1 MPGIAVGPA
10 ALPTTVRFILGATI
24 VSFFSAGA
32 MLGQMLP
39 LPEGRVVGGLLQD
52 DGSAMLA
59 ITQGWAKEH
68 EATSV
73 LFWNSSESAR
83 TMTVP
88 SERARSVRFAHGR
101 IILTNCVSLP
111 RFGSHCAWGY
121 KIFAV
126 NESGNAQLEWE
137 LDPRDESTW
146 DGAWADISHD
156 GTAWVTMG
164 GDEKSRTFTLGR
176 SSSPSVERTGTV
188 LFDYAEPHMPEMGL
202 PPVSYLD
209 VDRGIVL
216 TPWSG
221 GAYIVSFRDG
231 DVRSFPW
238 LPHEPKATHWADRE
252 REVAW
257 AAFTFS
263 WQEDQGVLWAM
274 KYDRDPEDPALW
286 PGTTTGRTWRA
297 YDFRDVE
304 SPAELPDRP
313 FWTINVNAVTTS
325 GRPHPHRGFV
335 QITSG
340 PTAYR
345 IAHAWRGP
353 DSDEPAESHVS
364 DCQRGN
370 PEGAAFVSSNGRH
383 AIVIEGEASRP
394 YARRIDLRPAP
405 SAEGPIPD
413 CDLDGSD
420 SESLE

>member
-1 MPGIAVGPA
+1 MPGIAVGLD
-10 ALPTTVRFILGATI
+10 ALPTTVGWILAVTI
-24 VSFFSAGA
+24 VSSCTAGA
-32 MLGQMLP
+32 LLGQILP
-39 LPEGRVVGGLLQD
+39 LPEGRVVGGVLQD
-52 DGSAMLA
+52 DGSAMIA
-59 ITQGWAKEH
+59 ITQGWGKEH

-73 LFWNSSESAR
+73 LFWNSDESAR

-121 KIFAV
+121 QIFAV

-137 LDPRDESTW
+137 LDPREESSW
-146 DGAWADISHD
+146 DGAWADISHN
-156 GTAWVTMG
+156 GTAWITMG
-164 GDEKSRTFTLGR
+164 GDERSRIFTLGR
-176 SSSPSVERTGTV
+176 SSSPAIERTGTV

-202 PPVSYLD
+202 PPVFYLD

-221 GAYIVSFRDG
+221 GAYILTFG
-231 DVRSFPW
+231 DDAVRSFPW
-238 LPHEPKATHWADRE
+238 LHHEPKATQWADRE

-257 AAFTFS
+257 AGFNFT

-274 KYDRDPEDPALW
+274 KYDRDAEDPALW
-286 PGTTTGRTWRA
+286 PETTTGRTWRA

-313 FWTINVNAVTTS
+313 FWTIDVNAVTTS

-345 IAHAWRGP
+345 IAHSWRGA
-353 DSDEPAESHVS
+353 DSEEPAENHLS
-364 DCQRGN
+364 DCQLGS
-370 PEGAAFVSSNGRH
+370 PEGATFVSSNGGQ
-383 AIVIEGEASRP
+383 AIVIEGATGGHR
-394 YARRIDLRPAP
+394 ARRIDLRLAP
-405 SAEGPIPD
+405 STNGPIPD
-413 CDLDGSD
+413 CDLDTAN
-420 SESLE
+420 SENLE